1 MRVCSGPRAFPL
13 PRRLARHHPSAPPR
27 HSKALSQRATRGLRP
42 AKPPLWRPCRGSRL
56 ASSSVQPS
64 GRVSSRRRLI
74 LCSSLSITLS
84 VAERF
89 QELLRSLS
97 TSSETSLTQ
106 SLERGQDGDGRQQH
120 QELELVVL
128 EVLPVARGG

>member
-1 MRVCSGPRAFPL
+1 M
-13 PRRLARHHPSAPPR
+13 
-27 HSKALSQRATRGLRP
+27 LR
-42 AKPPLWRPCRGSRL
+42 
-56 ASSSVQPS
+56 
-64 GRVSSRRRLI
+64 
-74 LCSSLSITLS
+74 SSLSITLS

-89 QELLRSLS
+89 RELLRSFS

-106 SLERGQDGDGRQQH
+106 SLERWQDGDGRQQH